1 MMSQLNVP
9 MPTRPLGRTCVE
21 VPLICLGTMTWGEQ
35 NSQNDAF
42 AQMDLALELG
52 VHFWDTA
59 EVYAV
64 PIRAETSG
72 LTETY
77 IGNYFASRG
86 VRDEVFL
93 ATKIS
98 GPSERFK
105 WMRDGKL
112 DFTARSLKQAV
123 EGSLKRLQTD
133 RIDLYQL
140 HWPERAVPIFGQRE
154 YIHAEAPE
162 TSVILD
168 RFLETLQALQD
179 LIQEGKILHVG
190 LSNETPWGAMQ
201 YLELAKTH
209 GLPRMASIQ
218 NCYNVLNRTQEV
230 GLSEVMH
237 REDIGLLAYS
247 PLAMGILSGKYL
259 HHQNTKGSRMAL
271 FGEYF
276 ARYTTPKAQ
285 EAVQRYADLAH
296 AHGLT
301 PTQLALAFVNHQPFV
316 TSNIIGATTLQQL
329 EENIRSVEVQLT
341 SEVLHAINA
350 IHEDLPNPC
359 P

>member
-1 MMSQLNVP
+1 MPQLNIPLP
-9 MPTRPLGRTCVE
+9 MRRLGRTDVN

-35 NSQNDAF
+35 NTQADAF

-52 VHFWDTA
+52 VNFWDTA

-64 PIRAETSG
+64 PIRAESSG

-86 VRDEVFL
+86 IRDDVFL

-98 GPSERFK
+98 GPSERFE
-105 WMRDGKL
+105 WIRNSQL
-112 DFTARSLKQAV
+112 DFSPSSLKRAV
-123 EGSLKRLQTD
+123 EGSLQRLQTD

-140 HWPERAVPIFGQRE
+140 HWPERAVPIFGQRD
-154 YIHAEAPE
+154 YIHSDTPD
-162 TSVILD
+162 TFN
-168 RFLETLQALQD
+168 FLATLQALNE
-179 LIQEGKILHVG
+179 LVQEGKILHIG
-190 LSNETPWGAMQ
+190 LSNETPWGTMQ
-201 YLELAKTH
+201 YLQLAETH

-218 NCYNVLNRTQEV
+218 NCYNLLNRTQEV
-230 GLSEVMH
+230 GLTEVMH
-237 REDIGLLAYS
+237 REEIGLLAYS

-259 HHQNTKGSRMAL
+259 NHQHPKGSRMEL

-285 EAVQRYADLAH
+285 EAVQRYATLAH

-316 TSNIIGATTLQQL
+316 TSNIIGATTLSQL
-329 EENIRSVEVQLT
+329 EENIRSVEVALT
-341 SEVLHAINA
+341 AEVLAEINA
-350 IHEDLPNPC
+350 IHDDLPNPC

>member
-1 MMSQLNVP
+1 MPQLNVP
-9 MPTRPLGRTCVE
+9 LPTRQLGRTDVQ

-35 NSQNDAF
+35 NTQEDAF

-52 VHFWDTA
+52 VNFWDTA

-77 IGNYFASRG
+77 IGNYFASRN
-86 VRDEVFL
+86 VRDNVFL

-98 GPSERFK
+98 GPSDRFG
-105 WMRDGKL
+105 WIRNGKL
-112 DFTARSLKQAV
+112 DFSASSVKRAV

-140 HWPERAVPIFGQRE
+140 HWPDRAVPVFGQRE
-154 YIHAEAPE
+154 YVHAETPE
-162 TSVILD
+162 NPVVLD
-168 RFLETLQALQD
+168 RFLETLNALDD
-179 LIQEGKILHVG
+179 LIKEGKILHVG

-201 YLELAKTH
+201 YLNLAEQH
-209 GLPRMASIQ
+209 SLPRMASIQ
-218 NCYNVLNRTQEV
+218 NCYNLLNRTQEV
-230 GLSEVMH
+230 GLTEVMH
-237 REDIGLLAYS
+237 REDIGMLAYS

-259 HHQNTKGSRMAL
+259 NHQHPKGSRMEL

-285 EAVQRYADLAH
+285 KAVQRYADLAH

-316 TSNIIGATTLQQL
+316 TSNIIGATTLEQL
-329 EENIRSVEVQLT
+329 EENIRSVEVTLT
-341 SEVLHAINA
+341 ADVLAEINA
-350 IHEDLPNPC
+350 IHDDLPNPC

>member
-1 MMSQLNVP
+1 MPQLNVP
-9 MPTRPLGRTCVE
+9 MPTRPLGRTDVQL
-21 VPLICLGTMTWGEQ
+21 PLICLGTMTWGEQ
-35 NSQNDAF
+35 NSQSDAF

-77 IGNYFASRG
+77 IGNYFASRN

-98 GPSERFK
+98 GPSERFE
-105 WMRDGKL
+105 WIRNGKL
-112 DFTARSLKQAV
+112 DFSASSLKRAV

-140 HWPERAVPIFGQRE
+140 HWPDRAVPIFGQRE
-154 YIHAEAPE
+154 YVHAEMPE
-162 TSVILD
+162 TSQVLD
-168 RFLETLQALQD
+168 RFLETLHALD
-179 LIQEGKILHVG
+179 ELIQEGKILHVG
-190 LSNETPWGAMQ
+190 LSNETPWGTMQ
-201 YLELAKTH
+201 DLNLAKQH
-209 GLPRMASIQ
+209 DLPRMASIQ
-218 NCYNVLNRTQEV
+218 NCYNLLNRTQEV
-230 GLSEVMH
+230 GLTEVMH

-259 HHQNTKGSRMAL
+259 NHQHPKGSRMEL

-276 ARYTTPKAQ
+276 ARYTTPTAQ
-285 EAVQRYADLAH
+285 NAVQRYTDLAQ

-316 TSNIIGATTLQQL
+316 TSNIIGATTLEQL
-329 EENIRSVEVQLT
+329 EENIRSVEVTLRA
-341 SEVLHAINA
+341 EVLAEINA
-350 IHEDLPNPC
+350 IHDDLPNPC

>member
-1 MMSQLNVP
+1 MPQLNVP
-9 MPTRPLGRTCVE
+9 LPTRQLGRTPVQL
-21 VPLICLGTMTWGEQ
+21 PLICLGTMTWGEQ
-35 NSQNDAF
+35 NTQNDAF

-52 VHFWDTA
+52 VNLWDTA

-64 PIRAETSG
+64 PIRAATSG

-86 VRDEVFL
+86 VRDNVFL

-98 GPSERFK
+98 GPSERFE
-105 WMRDGKL
+105 WIRNGKL
-112 DFTARSLKQAV
+112 DFSASSVKRAV
-123 EGSLKRLQTD
+123 EGSLTRLQTD

-140 HWPERAVPIFGQRE
+140 HWPDRAVPIFGQRE
-154 YIHAEAPE
+154 YVHSETPE
-162 TSVILD
+162 NPVVLD
-168 RFLETLQALQD
+168 RFLETLNALND
-179 LIQEGKILHVG
+179 LIKEGKILHVG

-201 YLELAKTH
+201 YLNLAEQH

-218 NCYNVLNRTQEV
+218 NCYNLLNRTQEV
-230 GLSEVMH
+230 GLTEVMH

-259 HHQNTKGSRMAL
+259 NHQHPKGSRMEL

-276 ARYTTPKAQ
+276 ARYTTPKAK

-316 TSNIIGATTLQQL
+316 TSNIIGATTLEQL
-329 EENIRSVEVQLT
+329 EENIRSVEVTLT
-341 SEVLHAINA
+341 AEVLAEINA
-350 IHEDLPNPC
+350 IHNDLPNPC

>member
-1 MMSQLNVP
+1 
-9 MPTRPLGRTCVE
+9 MPTRRLGRTNVQL
-21 VPLICLGTMTWGEQ
+21 PLICLGTMTWGEQ
-35 NSQNDAF
+35 NSQSDAF

-52 VHFWDTA
+52 VPFWDTA

-77 IGNYFASRG
+77 IGNYFASRN

-98 GPSERFK
+98 GPSERFE
-105 WMRDGKL
+105 WIRNGKL
-112 DFTARSLKQAV
+112 DFSASSLKRAV

-140 HWPERAVPIFGQRE
+140 HWPDRAVPIFGQRE
-154 YIHAEAPE
+154 YVHAEMPE
-162 TSVILD
+162 ASQVLD
-168 RFLETLQALQD
+168 RFLETLHALEE

-190 LSNETPWGAMQ
+190 LSNETPWGTMQ
-201 YLELAKTH
+201 YLNLAKQH
-209 GLPRMASIQ
+209 DLPRMASIQ
-218 NCYNVLNRTQEV
+218 NCYNLLNRTQEV
-230 GLSEVMH
+230 GLTEVMH

-259 HHQNTKGSRMAL
+259 NHQHPKGSRMEL

-276 ARYTTPKAQ
+276 SRYTTPTAQ
-285 EAVQRYADLAH
+285 NAVQRYADLAH

-316 TSNIIGATTLQQL
+316 TSNIIGATTLEQL
-329 EENIRSVEVQLT
+329 EENIRSVEVTLT
-341 SEVLHAINA
+341 ADVLAEINA
-350 IHEDLPNPC
+350 IHDDLPNPC